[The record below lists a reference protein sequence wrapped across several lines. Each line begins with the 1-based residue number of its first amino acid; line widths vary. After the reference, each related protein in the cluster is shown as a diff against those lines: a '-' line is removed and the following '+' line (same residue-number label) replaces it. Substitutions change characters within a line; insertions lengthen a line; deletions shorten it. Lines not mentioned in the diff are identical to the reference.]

1 MGFLIATL
9 KMEKKLMYIIRVKRR
24 KTGNFSNFFVF
35 KYRQEALSFQ
45 HIISDRFYQVKVCK
59 VRGL

>member
-1 MGFLIATL
+1 
-9 KMEKKLMYIIRVKRR
+9 MYIIRVKQR